1 MEAFEVDP
9 DDVERAVDACGLF
22 DTLTSEARA
31 QLIGAFTGLRLITG
45 EALLYENDMADSLY
59 VVRHGRLRATTL
71 GPEGTPL
78 TIGEIGKGEVVGE
91 MGVITDQAR
100 TATVRAT
107 RDTDVFRLPAA
118 AFGALIQQ
126 HPEMLRPFATVVVER
141 LRTAMSGPGRPSLPA
156 TIALIDIG
164 GGDTRRVAAALADEI
179 HDLSV
184 RVIESDEAPVEAER
198 AAWLLEIENRTEL
211 ALLITDPEP
220 TAWTRRCL
228 RHADRALLVAD
239 ASTAGRLSPVESDPE
254 IADRLS
260 EITTHL
266 VVTHDGRP
274 GASRWIPKRSPTTWT
289 NLRLDH
295 IDEVRRVTREMT
307 GRANIAV
314 LSGGGARGFA
324 HFGVI
329 RALREHGI
337 PIDGIMGASAGS
349 VVGALIARL
358 GDPIEAQHQMLDW
371 FSGTSWRR
379 DLTPPTLALT
389 TGRIMTEGLQELGA
403 DALIEDLPIE
413 FSCVSCDLV
422 TGKPVVHDRG
432 PVWQAIRASG
442 SVPGLFPPVRVG
454 EQLLVDGGLVANLPT
469 ELARERH
476 PNANLIAVDV
486 GDPAGID
493 TSGVDGS
500 GIANGWSR
508 LRPGDRGVTLMRL
521 MMRLTELGRHDT
533 TEAADFVIEPDVHE
547 FGLTEHAAAETIAQ
561 RGYEAGAAAAEDLRS
576 LFST

>member
-1 MEAFEVDP
+1 MCSAF
-9 DDVERAVDACGLF
+9 R
-22 DTLTSEARA
+22 
-31 QLIGAFTGLRLITG
+31 QLP
-45 EALLYENDMADSLY
+45 S
-59 VVRHGRLRATTL
+59 V
-71 GPEGTPL
+71 
-78 TIGEIGKGEVVGE
+78 
-91 MGVITDQAR
+91 
-100 TATVRAT
+100 
-107 RDTDVFRLPAA
+107 
-118 AFGALIQQ
+118 ALIQQ
-126 HPEMLRPFATVVVER
+126 HPEMLRPFASVVVER
-141 LRTAMSGPGRPSLPA
+141 LRTAMSGPARPSLPA

-184 RVIESDEAPVEAER
+184 RVIESDEAPAEAER

-266 VVTHDGRP
+266 VVTHNGTPR
-274 GASRWIPKRSPTTWT
+274 ASRWLPNRTPTTWT
-289 NLRLDH
+289 NLRLD
-295 IDEVRRVTREMT
+295 DLDQVRRVTREMT

-324 HFGVI
+324 HFGVV
-329 RALREHGI
+329 RALRDHGI

-358 GDPIEAQHQMLDW
+358 GDPVEAQRQMFDW

-508 LRPGDRGVTLMRL
+508 LRPGDRG
-521 MMRLTELGRHDT
+521 RHPDAPHD
-533 TEAADFVIEPDVHE
+533 AADRARPPRHQRCRRRRDRTRRAGVRPHRTHRRRNHRPTRLRSGCSRRRRPPIPPQHLSRADLSCPP
-547 FGLTEHAAAETIAQ
+547 GQRGIIIRPAET
-561 RGYEAGAAAAEDLRS
+561 GSGASSARRDEPS
-576 LFST
+576 LPLGNER